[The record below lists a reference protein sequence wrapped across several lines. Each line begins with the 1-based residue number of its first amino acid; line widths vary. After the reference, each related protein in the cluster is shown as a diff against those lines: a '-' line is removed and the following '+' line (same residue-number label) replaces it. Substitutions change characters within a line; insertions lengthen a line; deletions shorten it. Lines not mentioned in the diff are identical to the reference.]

1 MTRLRLSHVDVTFC
15 KRKGTKESESQRN
28 VNRNLERRE
37 FFNGIEN
44 DFKHTNMNLIRSS
57 VYCMFDKVFA
67 SLFSTFDTQKLEKI
81 KN

>member
-1 MTRLRLSHVDVTFC
+1 MWMLHSA
-15 KRKGTKESESQRN
+15 KERVQRNLKVSAN

-44 DFKHTNMNLIRSS
+44 DFKHTNMNLIRSR

-67 SLFSTFDTQKLEKI
+67 SFPVTFDTQKLEK
-81 KN
+81 K